1 MTTAPNDDE
10 DDSNV
15 SPTARR
21 MVLGVRLRKLR
32 EAAGMSRAEA
42 GRLLRGSASK
52 ISRMELGQVK
62 FKDIDIH
69 DLLTTYG
76 VHDEDQRKIHV
87 EFARQAN
94 QPGWW
99 RRYGEVMPDW
109 LDDLVGLEQA
119 ASRIQAYELVF
130 VTGLLQTRDYA
141 RAVSRNGSPGATD
154 DQVEQR
160 VELRMNRQQ
169 ILHRPDAPKL
179 WVIMDQSVLHRPVGG
194 AAVLR
199 EQIDHLLAVTANLPN
214 ISLQVVPNH
223 VSGYAAETPF
233 SLLRFTEP
241 ELPNLVY
248 VEYHSNA
255 QYIDDRKETEPHI
268 RAFDRLM
275 VDAETPDRTRQLL
288 DKLRNDLS

>member
-1 MTTAPNDDE
+1 MATADNDE
-10 DDSNV
+10 SAV

-32 EAAGMSRAEA
+32 EAAGLSRNEA

-52 ISRMELGQVK
+52 ISRMELGQVG
-62 FKDIDIH
+62 FKDIDIR

-76 VHDEDQRKIHV
+76 VHDADQRQV
-87 EFARQAN
+87 YLDFADEAN
-94 QPGWW
+94 QTGWW
-99 RRYGEVMPDW
+99 RRYGDVMPDW

-119 ASRIQAYELVF
+119 TSRIQAYELVF
-130 VTGLLQTRDYA
+130 VTGLLQTEDYA
-141 RAVSRNGSPGATD
+141 RAISRDGNPSATD
-154 DQVEQR
+154 DEVEQR
-160 VELRMNRQQ
+160 VALRLRRQQ
-169 ILHRPDAPKL
+169 LLHRPDAPKL
-179 WVIMDQSVLHRPVGG
+179 WVIMDESVLHRPVGKTP
-194 AAVLR
+194 VLR
-199 EQIDHLLAVTANLPN
+199 GQIEHLLAVTADLPN
-214 ISLQVVPNH
+214 ISLQVVPNE

-255 QYIDDRKETEPHI
+255 QYIDDPKETEPHI

-275 VDAETPDRTRQLL
+275 VDAYTPDRTRQFL
-288 DKLRNDLS
+288 DKLRNELS